1 MTARSPARTYAEYVA
16 LERESAAK
24 HEFVRGEVVAMAGGT
39 PELAALQAAVVRALG
54 NGLEGRPCRVFAADL
69 RVRVEA
75 TDFACHPDATVVCHE
90 LERSPVDDDAVVN
103 PTLVVEVLSDSTEAH
118 DRGAK
123 AAHYRRI
130 PSLREYVLVSQE
142 EPLVEVHRKNERGRW
157 ELAVE
162 VGRGERVELAGLGV
176 TLDVDALYVDPL
188 AR

>member
-103 PTLVVEVLSDSTEAH
+103 PTLVVEVLSDSTRPTTAA
-118 DRGAK
+118 RRPPTTAASRAYASTSSSRRRSRSSRSTARTSAAGGSSRSRWGA
-123 AAHYRRI
+123 A
-130 PSLREYVLVSQE
+130 SVSSW
-142 EPLVEVHRKNERGRW
+142 R
-157 ELAVE
+157 AS
-162 VGRGERVELAGLGV
+162 A
-176 TLDVDALYVDPL
+176 
-188 AR
+188 